1 MGKRK
6 SRSPR
11 TIEYCN
17 LYDAKSPISGIDQ
30 LQSLGVVNAFILG
43 SHKFGYLA
51 KGLWGWKSISM
62 CRQ

>member
-1 MGKRK
+1 MGKWK

-17 LYDAKSPISGIDQ
+17 LYDAEAPIGWIDQ
-30 LQSLGVVNAFILG
+30 LQALGVVNAFVLG

-51 KGLWGWKSISM
+51 KGLLGVAEH
-62 CRQ
+62 